1 MTVLIEKPYSPLIR
15 EFTNI
20 HLKASELIKPLVA
33 ELKLKHFPTLESLKS
48 EENSI
53 KHEMRKSFPIDQ
65 QALLSKTDKFKYQN
79 KTLEEQSLMDERTKL
94 LDRVKYL
101 WNLLVKEMFPPS
113 ESFQTPVKSSNP
125 SAKMV
130 RSGSGSSKRNSLSR
144 PCESTTASYENEEA
158 IRIAGDSTPVE
169 NQYLNV
175 PETLQAV
182 PHNPYHDLHHFDLPL
197 RMCIVA
203 PSGSGMFA

>member
-1 MTVLIEKPYSPLIR
+1 MTESIEKPYSLLIR

-20 HLKASELIKPLVA
+20 NLKASELIKPLVA

-48 EENSI
+48 EENCI

-65 QALLSKTDKFKYQN
+65 QELLSKTDKFKFQN
-79 KTLEEQSLMDERTKL
+79 KTPEEQSLMDERTKL
-94 LDRVKYL
+94 LDRIKYL

-113 ESFQTPVKSSNP
+113 ESFQTPVKSSNQ

-130 RSGSGSSKRNSLSR
+130 ISGGSKRNSLSR
-144 PCESTTASYENEEA
+144 PSESTTAFYENEEA
-158 IRIAGDSTPVE
+158 ICIAGDSTPVE
-169 NQYLNV
+169 NQYLNF
-175 PETLQAV
+175 PEILQVV

-203 PSGSGMFA
+203 PSGSGKFA